1 MGGVTLRTARAADAA
16 LLTELGR
23 VTFTETFGHRYPDA
37 DLQAFLISEHTPEKY
52 AAWAEDARRGLWLAE
67 QDGEAIGYALVGPCG
82 LPHPEVTPDCGEL
95 KRIYILAKAQGAGAG
110 SVLMRQSL
118 DWLEKPGRMLWIGVW
133 SENYGAQR
141 LYGRHGFEK
150 VGTYDFVVGR
160 VRDHEFILRRG

>member
-1 MGGVTLRTARAADAA
+1 MGGMTLRAARAADAEM
-16 LLTELGR
+16 LTELGR
-23 VTFTETFGHRYPDA
+23 ATFTETFGHRYPNE
-37 DLQAFLISEHTPEKY
+37 DLQAFLFAEHKPEKY
-52 AAWAEDARRGLWLAE
+52 SAWAEDDRYGLWIAE
-67 QDGEAIGYALVGPCG
+67 QDGEVLGYALAGPCG
-82 LPHPEVTPDCGEL
+82 LPHPEVTPGCGEL

-110 SVLMRQSL
+110 SVLLRQSL